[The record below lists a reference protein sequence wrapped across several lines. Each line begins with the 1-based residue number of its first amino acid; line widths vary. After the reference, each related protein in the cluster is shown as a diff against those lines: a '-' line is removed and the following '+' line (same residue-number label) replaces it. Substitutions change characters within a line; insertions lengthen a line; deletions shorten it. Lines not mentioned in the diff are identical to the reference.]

1 MAVISCSR
9 VSVLDWKY
17 SMSACSEGV
26 LDTQYLQS
34 RAVNEPSQ
42 TVTDVYT
49 RLVDVTYA
57 MLTKPPI
64 SYDICRKT
72 YISISCLLKVL
83 SIVFNKIL
91 IV

>member
-9 VSVLDWKY
+9 VSVLDWKK

-83 SIVFNKIL
+83 SIVLNKIL

>member
-1 MAVISCSR
+1 
-9 VSVLDWKY
+9 
-17 SMSACSEGV
+17 MSACSEGV

-57 MLTKPPI
+57 MLTKTPI